1 MPESLRNEAAERL
14 GTPEHLDRALYVTTA
29 KAWLALCALLAMT
42 VAIVIWTIVGEIATY
57 VQADGIILNRGGMV
71 FDAVSS
77 GGGKLAKVVPA
88 VGGMVEKD
96 AFVAEIVDA
105 EVMERYVSAMALV
118 DERARVLQDRESE
131 AREENALVSQNIVR
145 QRVRLEKIE
154 RTSRELVERFSERLR
169 GDRALLARGI
179 TNRLAVER
187 GEQALDLARHNLLN
201 VMRQRNELEAGELRR
216 RNDLKARI
224 TEAKTE
230 HMEAQRRVNEFATLI
245 ETWRIRAPASGRVTE
260 IKAQVG
266 TTLEPGQSVLSIET
280 GGDGLDVL
288 IYVSPSDGKR
298 VKVGMP
304 AKVSPTTVRH
314 EEFGYMIGTVES
326 LSEFPVSLDGMIAVL
341 RNQDL
346 AKTFLTGGPPYPG
359 RVSFTR
365 DASTASGFAWTSPKA
380 VDVNITSGT
389 LAAVEIEVS
398 RRPPI
403 EMVVPWVKE
412 KVGG

>member
-1 MPESLRNEAAERL
+1 MPESLRNETAERL

-57 VQADGIILNRGGMV
+57 VQAEGIILNRDGMV

-77 GGGKLAKVVPA
+77 GGGTLAKVVPA
-88 VGGMVEKD
+88 VGDMVEKD
-96 AFVAEIVDA
+96 AFVAEIFDA
-105 EVMERYVSAMALV
+105 EVMERYVSAIALV

-145 QRVRLEKIE
+145 QRARLEKIE

-230 HMEAQRRVNEFATLI
+230 HMEAQRRVNEFEALI

-314 EEFGYMIGTVES
+314 EEFGYMIGAVES

-346 AKTFLTGGPPYPG
+346 AKTFSTGGPPYSG

-380 VDVNITSGT
+380 VDVNITAGT